1 MDLWTFILL
10 VTMVGCAVP
19 MWDSYLKHQ
28 KAKLDAG
35 RGDEDLARELESLK
49 ERIAVLEEIVTDGRF
64 QLEREIK
71 ALDETGS

>member
-28 KAKLDAG
+28 AAKLDAG
-35 RGDEDLARELESLK
+35 STDSDAERELEALK
-49 ERIAVLEEIVTDGRF
+49 ARVEVLEEIVTDGRY
-64 QLEREIK
+64 QLDRDIK
-71 ALDETGS
+71 ALDSGRG